1 MFTLENITFSCM
13 LQHIFDVSSFNLINT
28 INRHLLIDY
37 QNMLMVAALG
47 YILREFNLDTV
58 FLVLIKNTVSKLN
71 FGQ

>member
-1 MFTLENITFSCM
+1 MFTLENIMFSCM
-13 LQHIFDVSSFNLINT
+13 LQHIFDVSLFNLINT